1 MGTDLVPAGRSRKIT
16 EAELD
21 AHALWLRTE
30 SDFTY
35 QRIADEM
42 GISVSNAHNRVR
54 RAFARLPGKKAS
66 EVKAAALEELSDLR
80 KLAWTIAEKQHLH
93 VTPAGKIVTVKVV
106 DPDGTEHEFPVFDDG
121 PAMDAARLLLS
132 VQERETK
139 LLGNDAPVRHRL
151 QVIPQDA
158 VDAEIADLKREN
170 ALDEDDDADLDR
182 LL

>member
-16 EAELD
+16 EAERD

-30 SDFTY
+30 RDLTY
-35 QRIADEM
+35 QRIAEEM
-42 GISVSNAHNRVR
+42 GISLSNAHNRVR
-54 RAFARLPGKKAS
+54 RAFARLPGLKAS
-66 EVKAAALEELSDLR
+66 EQKRADLEELTELTR
-80 KLAWTIAEKQHLH
+80 EAWSVLEATHL
-93 VTPAGKIVTVKVV
+93 TVNEGRVV
-106 DPDGTEHEFPVFDDG
+106 RVEVGNDEDGTPIRVPLPDDG
-121 PAMDAARLLLS
+121 PKLAAIDRLLKI
-132 VQERETK
+132 QERRTK

-170 ALDEDDDADLDR
+170 ALDEDDDVELDR